1 MVLNVTITWPFIAV
15 NYLIFFFFFCNE
27 KAAAALKLSL
37 LLYLKLTFTP
47 LFFSVW
53 CISSLVNSN
62 QSAVLSSGQAAVCL
76 QEGICIQ

>member
-15 NYLIFFFFFCNE
+15 NYLIFFFFFFGNE

-47 LFFSVW
+47 LFFSV
-53 CISSLVNSN
+53 
-62 QSAVLSSGQAAVCL
+62 
-76 QEGICIQ
+76 